1 MKKYAAHGITGIR
14 ILLSV
19 LLLFFP
25 VYSLGFFV
33 CYLLCGLTDIA
44 DGVAARHFRSTSTF
58 GAKFDTVADFVFAA
72 AAMMKLLPT
81 LAIPIWLLRWIILIE
96 VMKGINLIVGFLR
109 RRQLAAVHT
118 KMNKATGA
126 LLFLLPFTFSFVKVE
141 YSAVIVCLMATVSA
155 VLEGYIC
162 AQSPQK

>member
-44 DGVAARHFRSTSTF
+44 DGAVARHFRSASTF
-58 GAKFDTVADFVFAA
+58 GAKFDTVADFMFAA

-81 LAIPIWLLRWIILIE
+81 LAIPIWLLWWIILIA
-96 VMKGINLIVGFLR
+96 VMKGINLIVEFLR
-109 RRQLAAVHT
+109 RGQLAAVHT

-126 LLFLLPFTFSFVKVE
+126 LLFYFRLPFRLLRWNIAPLLFV
-141 YSAVIVCLMATVSA
+141 
-155 VLEGYIC
+155 
-162 AQSPQK
+162 